1 MPTEWH
7 KSTKYTLIPP
17 PRKSTCRLWLVRHGV
32 AAQFHFPSLCSARG
46 SLRKTRRESCLHT
59 FDFSFL
65 PSPRP
70 ASTLAFFFFLLAA
83 VHASCR
89 NLRDDT
95 LHHPREANARHSLE
109 NKMSSN
115 RGKEMSI
122 IFSFCFLRLPA
133 PQPTNR
139 ALLTLLHLER

>member
-1 MPTEWH
+1 M
-7 KSTKYTLIPP
+7 
-17 PRKSTCRLWLVRHGV
+17 
-32 AAQFHFPSLCSARG
+32 
-46 SLRKTRRESCLHT
+46 HT